1 MDETG
6 ERVPPP
12 PLFLTSA
19 MPPLTENQ
27 STAGHPVEGVL
38 QEYWGYDSF
47 LELQRE
53 AIDSVLAG
61 QDSLVVLPTGGGKSL
76 CYQAP
81 ALLMPGVALVVSPLI
96 SLMKDQVDSLIAAGA
111 AAACINSTMT
121 MAERR
126 DVAER
131 LRRGDL
137 KLLYAAPE
145 RLLMSGTLEFLK
157 QINVSFI
164 AIDEAHC
171 VSTWGHDFRPEY
183 TSLSR
188 LKQALPGVAVHAYT
202 ATATHRVRQ
211 DIVRGLGLR
220 NERMLVGSFDRPNLL
235 FRVRRAQSR
244 FHQVM
249 QVIERNEGQS
259 GIVYCLSRAEVERT
273 SEALKQVGIK
283 AAPYHAG
290 MGDIARHRNQEAFIN
305 DRIQVMVATVAFGM
319 GIDKPDVRFV
329 VHAGMP
335 KSLEAYV
342 QESGRAGRD
351 GLASECLLLYS
362 GRDPIMWRKM
372 IDEGEL
378 DAQPGALH
386 ALAAMEQYVHS
397 TICRHRS
404 IVECFDQ
411 EFTREN
417 CGACDICL
425 GEFQELEESLI
436 AAQKILSCVARLQQ
450 RFGAAHTAKVLTG
463 SKDQALLRYGHDQL
477 STYGLMRR
485 EGNALVREWID
496 QLVALGHL
504 KKAEEMSTLSI
515 TPSGWQV
522 MRGELTPR
530 LLMTAGTK
538 ETTDARAASRDP
550 WEGVDQGL
558 FEHLRSLR
566 GQAAHERGVPH
577 YLIFGD
583 AALQDMARRRPTTLE
598 HFAQVKG
605 VGQQKLRDFGPE
617 YTEAIR
623 RYVAEH
629 GIEANVDASPT
640 RPTSAPPPS
649 GPAMPPPASFAAF
662 PHFREGLSIA
672 EIETVLSRSRQTV
685 MKYLA
690 DFIAHHQVIDPSP
703 WVEPAIARR
712 IEEAIEATGKGYLK
726 PIYEQLGGEVSY
738 DDIRVV
744 LACLE
749 NRNL

>member
-1 MDETG
+1 MGETG
-6 ERVPPP
+6 GQI
-12 PLFLTSA
+12 LTSPSAPIDA
-19 MPPLTENQ
+19 MQPLPATQ
-27 STAGHPVEGVL
+27 STAGHPVEEVL
-38 QEYWGYDSF
+38 KEYWGYDSF

-53 AIDSVLAG
+53 AIDSVLAE

-81 ALLMPGVALVVSPLI
+81 ALAMPGVALVVSPLI
-96 SLMKDQVDSLIAAGA
+96 SLMKDQVDSLLAAGVP
-111 AAACINSTMT
+111 AACINSTLT
-121 MAERR
+121 VSERR
-126 DVAER
+126 DVADR
-131 LRRGDL
+131 LRRGEL

-211 DIVRGLGLR
+211 DIIRGLGLR
-220 NERMLVGSFDRPNLL
+220 EERTLIGSFDRPNLL
-235 FRVRRAQSR
+235 FRVRRAQAR
-244 FHQVM
+244 FNQVM
-249 QVIERNEGQS
+249 QVVERNAGES

-273 SEALKQVGIK
+273 TEALKHLGIK

-290 MGDIARHRNQEAFIN
+290 MGDVARHRNQEAFIN

-342 QESGRAGRD
+342 QESGRSGRD
-351 GLASECLLLYS
+351 GLPSECLLLYS

-378 DAQPGALH
+378 DAKPGALH
-386 ALAAMEQYVHS
+386 ALAAMEHYVHG

-411 EFTREN
+411 EFDREN

-425 GEFQELEESLI
+425 GEFQEAEESLI

-463 SKDQALLRYGHDQL
+463 SKDQAVLRYGHEQL

-496 QLVALGHL
+496 QLVAQKHL
-504 KKAEEMSTLSI
+504 AKAEEMATLSI
-515 TPSGWQV
+515 TPSGWSV
-522 MRGELTPR
+522 MRGELAPR
-530 LLMTAGTK
+530 LLITADTT
-538 ETTDARAASRDP
+538 ETAALTTSRDP

-558 FEHLRSLR
+558 FEHLRLLR
-566 GQAAHERGVPH
+566 GQAAQARGVPH
-577 YLIFGD
+577 YVIFGD

-598 HFAQVKG
+598 HFALVKG

-623 RYVAEH
+623 QYVGEH
-629 GIEANVDASPT
+629 GIEADVDAGPAFPASASPPPGPAT
-640 RPTSAPPPS
+640 PPPS
-649 GPAMPPPASFAAF
+649 SLPAF
-662 PHFREGLSIA
+662 PLFRQGLSVA
-672 EIETVLSRSRQTV
+672 EVEASLSRSRSTV

-690 DFIAHHQVIDPSP
+690 DFIAHHQVIDPTP
-703 WVEPAIARR
+703 WVEPGVARR
-712 IEEAIEATGKGYLK
+712 IEEAIEATGIGYLK
-726 PIYEQLGGEVSY
+726 PIYEQLGGEISY

-744 LACLE
+744 LACLA
-749 NRNL
+749 NR